1 MMRCTSSGSL
11 ADRTV
16 VSALGHAL
24 PMLIATNSRG
34 HAVKRPSKPKIGT
47 MLADLDQGD
56 HLLLERQDENEEGN
70 WYIQVLFR
78 ETNTYQLEYRDGVPA
93 EHYQTQTVSQ
103 EKVLQALLDWAADK
117 PAWREGFMWTNIGH
131 WFTPAPEDEG
141 DPTV

>member
-1 MMRCTSSGSL
+1 MLRCTSSGSL
-11 ADRTV
+11 ADRASV
-16 VSALGHAL
+16 RPLGHAL
-24 PMLIATNSRG
+24 PMLIATNEWG
-34 HAVKRPSKPKIGT
+34 QVVKLPSMRKIGM

-56 HLLLERQDENEEGN
+56 HLLLERQDESQEGN

-103 EKVLQALLDWAADK
+103 EKVLQALLDWVADK

-131 WFTPAPEDEG
+131 WFTPAPEDG
-141 DPTV
+141 DDPTV